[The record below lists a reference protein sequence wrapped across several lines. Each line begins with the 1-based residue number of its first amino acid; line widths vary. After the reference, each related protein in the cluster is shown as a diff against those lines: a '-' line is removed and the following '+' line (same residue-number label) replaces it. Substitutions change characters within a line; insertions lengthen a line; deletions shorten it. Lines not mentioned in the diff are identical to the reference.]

1 MSGEFR
7 KVKDISLFEGDV
19 VRINGRLLKFYQLMY
34 PSTTR
39 SVMVIFQDA
48 FAASDY
54 TPYSAETE
62 VYFEGYV
69 DRPLAKEMW
78 DKYHINITDSRGV
91 FWNYPGEGKVAFDSC
106 DRLAEEIAE
115 WRDTN

>member
-19 VRINGRLLKFYQLMY
+19 VRINGEILKFHELMPVAPY
-34 PSTTR
+34 PR
-39 SVMVIFQDA
+39 CMVIFKDA
-48 FAASDY
+48 FSSDSY
-54 TPYSAETE
+54 TPYSPNTE

-91 FWNYPGEGKVAFDSC
+91 FWNYPNEGKVAFDSC

-115 WRDTN
+115 WRDTH